1 MKAKIEGSEDD
12 YQDQVDLAGN
22 IIPTL
27 YEALGEDQSDES
39 KKIKLAQIRAAI
51 GTALYKHFTAPV
63 VAEALGLHRDSITQY
78 KKKHSNNLLEWKG
91 YDHIFLI
98 VQCTLDSILD
108 IETTRTNIEILSR
121 KILKLEQ
128 TRQGLEKIINKK
140 AIL

>member
-63 VAEALGLHRDSITQY
+63 VAEALVTISYLH
-78 KKKHSNNLLEWKG
+78 NKG
-91 YDHIFLI
+91 LI
-98 VQCTLDSILD
+98 VGDVTGYNINIKNYNKNISIFF
-108 IETTRTNIEILSR
+108 N
-121 KILKLEQ
+121 
-128 TRQGLEKIINKK
+128 
-140 AIL
+140 